1 MGESEFDGFVDH
13 EDDCR
18 LDIFQMTTNN
28 NEPSWWLEL
37 LNFRRIHVDVKDIK
51 SPLLRWEKHHF

>member
-1 MGESEFDGFVDH
+1 
-13 EDDCR
+13 
-18 LDIFQMTTNN
+18 MTTNN